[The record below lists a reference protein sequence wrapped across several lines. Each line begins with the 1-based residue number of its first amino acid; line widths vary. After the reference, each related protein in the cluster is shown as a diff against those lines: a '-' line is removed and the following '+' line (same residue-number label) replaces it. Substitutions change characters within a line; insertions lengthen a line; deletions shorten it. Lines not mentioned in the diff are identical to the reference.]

1 MRMDAPQRTRSCFRE
16 RIPQDEG
23 TPRGSKQIC
32 IPMTSDMYH
41 RIWDHAGEVRR
52 FLEALIQTAPEL
64 FPQGMQDSFQL
75 TGRLPESEKMPG
87 IRLRQ
92 VRLADGRVFTLRPSF
107 VMSYMTGTVEELE
120 HPLLLL
126 SLGVPCWVVTTIFG
140 HNDMY
145 WHRHLERLGRNSLVG
160 TTVPNPDR
168 LPEHLAADEHH
179 ADWCGEKGYV
189 AFTVGAGCVL
199 GVALS
204 DSADEEHL
212 TDAYG
217 QFSQE
222 SRDVNPQYAPKTVNT
237 DGWVATR
244 NAFRVLFS
252 TIVPV
257 LCFLHGFLKIRDRCR
272 KARELHDRV
281 WDVYRATTASDFRQR
296 MARFRAW
303 CQQGNWPKAVLEMV
317 AKLWNRES
325 DYVVSYTHPG
335 CHRTS
340 NLVDRLMN
348 RLTRFLYAGRG
359 LHGHQS
365 SCERRLRGWALLQNF
380 RPFAPRSGERRQYQS
395 PAHRLNQKQ
404 YHVHWLHNLQVCT
417 SLAGVR
423 SPT

>member
-1 MRMDAPQRTRSCFRE
+1 MDAQQRTRSCSRE
-16 RIPQDEG
+16 RIPPDEG

-32 IPMTSDMYH
+32 IPMTSDIYH
-41 RIWDHAGEVRR
+41 RIWDDAGEVRR
-52 FLEALIQTAPEL
+52 FLEPLIENSPEL
-64 FPQGMQDSFQL
+64 FPQGIQDGFQL
-75 TGRLPESEKMPG
+75 TGHLPESKKMPG
-87 IRLRQ
+87 VRLRQ
-92 VRLADGRVFTLRPSF
+92 VRLADGGVFTLRPSF
-107 VMSYMTGTVEELE
+107 VISYMTGTVEELE

-126 SLGVPCWVVTTIFG
+126 ALGVPCWVVTTIFG

-145 WHRHLERLGRNSLVG
+145 WYRHLERLGRNSLVG
-160 TTVPNPDR
+160 TTVRNPAR

-189 AFTVGAGCVL
+189 AFTAGAGCVL

-217 QFSQE
+217 QFAQE

-237 DGWVATR
+237 DGWFATR
-244 NAFRVLFS
+244 NAFRALFA

-272 KARELHDRV
+272 KARELHQRV
-281 WDVYRATTASDFRQR
+281 WEVYRATTASDFRQR
-296 MARFRAW
+296 MATFRVW
-303 CQQGNWPKAVLEMV
+303 CRQGNWPKAVLEMV
-317 AKLWNRES
+317 TKLWNRES
-325 DYVVSYTHPG
+325 DYVVSYAHPG

-365 SCERRLRGWALLQNF
+365 SSERRLRGWALLHNF
-380 RPFAPRSGERRQYQS
+380 RPFAPRSGQRRQYQS

-417 SLAGVR
+417 SLAGAR
-423 SPT
+423 STT